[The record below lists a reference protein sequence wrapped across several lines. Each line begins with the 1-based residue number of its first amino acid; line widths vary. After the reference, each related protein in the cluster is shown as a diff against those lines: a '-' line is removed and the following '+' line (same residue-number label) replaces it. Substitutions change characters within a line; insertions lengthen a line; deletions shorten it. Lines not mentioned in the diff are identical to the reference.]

1 MKLCRDIY
9 LRTDEEAI
17 KVSIAKALMTRIKDI
32 DSAVS
37 VRSHIPYAPIL
48 ESYLTLHRSLQE
60 KPLKRSGFLHYTHM
74 WKTMKEKR
82 FH

>member
-1 MKLCRDIY
+1 MKLCKDIY

-37 VRSHIPYAPIL
+37 VRPICHML
-48 ESYLTLHRSLQE
+48 LSLS
-60 KPLKRSGFLHYTHM
+60 PI
-74 WKTMKEKR
+74 
-82 FH
+82 